1 MARRSRHSIL
11 VLTDEEKR
19 TLDRLRNSRTAE
31 ARQVQRAQIV
41 WRYHVGESVSQIAR
55 ALKTTRKSVLKW
67 IDKALQMGAEA
78 GIKDTPHKPRGAI
91 ITDDAK
97 AWVVHLACIVLNPRI
112 WDMRRSCGRVRL
124 WPVTSGKVR
133 FRRGIRPWPTQRKPP
148 CNGYS
153 LLKNYDPTKS
163 NTIWNGGIRTV
174 RTKCEPYC

>member
-1 MARRSRHSIL
+1 MARRSRHSTL
-11 VLTDEEKR
+11 VLTNEEKR

-78 GIKDTPHKPRGAI
+78 GIKDTPHKPRGAV

-97 AWVVHLACIVLNPRI
+97 AWVVHLACTKGIPHNNIYFVLCIV
-112 WDMRRSCGRVRL
+112 
-124 WPVTSGKVR
+124 
-133 FRRGIRPWPTQRKPP
+133 
-148 CNGYS
+148 YH
-153 LLKNYDPTKS
+153 
-163 NTIWNGGIRTV
+163 
-174 RTKCEPYC
+174 

>member
-41 WRYHVGESVSQIAR
+41 WRYHAGETVSQIAR

-67 IDKALQMGAEA
+67 IDKALQMGVKA
-78 GIKDTPHKPRGAI
+78 GMKDTPHKPREAV

-97 AWVVHLACIVLNPRI
+97 AWVVNLACSKPKDLGYAAELWTRSALARHVRREAAAAGYPALTRAGKATVQRI
-112 WDMRRSCGRVRL
+112 L
-124 WPVTSGKVR
+124 KAQELQPHKVR
-133 FRRGIRPWPTQRKPP
+133 YYLERRDPEFERKM
-148 CNGYS
+148 
-153 LLKNYDPTKS
+153 
-163 NTIWNGGIRTV
+163 R
-174 RTKCEPYC
+174 